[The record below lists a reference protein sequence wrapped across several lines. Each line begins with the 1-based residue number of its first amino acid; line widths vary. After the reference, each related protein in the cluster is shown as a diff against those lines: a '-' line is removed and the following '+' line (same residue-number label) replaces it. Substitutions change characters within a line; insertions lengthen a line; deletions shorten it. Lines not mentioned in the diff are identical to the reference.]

1 VATFLQLID
10 VTALRHDLT
19 RAVARVCPTWL
30 AAQRDD
36 LVQTAVM
43 RVIQRFQRHEPT
55 NEGVAPYTSSYLY
68 KVAHSVLVDEI
79 RRVRRRQET
88 DLDGQGV
95 DQLPVTTA
103 DPVRMAESA
112 EIGQGIRCCLA
123 QMKLERRLAVT
134 LYLQGHTVP
143 EAARILDWPHKRT
156 ENLVYRGLADLRAC
170 LTCKGI
176 EP

>member
-1 VATFLQLID
+1 MATFFQLID

-30 AAQRDD
+30 TAQRDD
-36 LVQTAVM
+36 LVQAAVM
-43 RVIQRFQRHEPT
+43 RVIRRFQGRET
-55 NEGVAPYTSSYLY
+55 RNEGVAPYSSSYLY

-79 RRVRRRQET
+79 RRVKRRQET

-103 DPVRMAESA
+103 DPERMVASA
-112 EIGQGIRCCLA
+112 EIAQGIRCCLA
-123 QMKLERRLAVT
+123 KMKQERRLAVT

-170 LTCKGI
+170 LTCRGI